1 MIIYNTRTNKLPT
14 STEFYNNKTNGLK
27 MFRYDETLMS
37 NCGDYRIQE
46 KVTCDVYYTY
56 NALVDFNNSL
66 DKRNDS
72 SFEVLDKYIKEHSD
86 IKESRDRKC
95 INYYDKMYYWYNSYT
110 TSPSEEKLK
119 KICTEIQQLMKYL
132 ERQGIVKESGCNLK
146 RNYID

>member
-1 MIIYNTRTNKLPT
+1 MIIYSTRTNKLPT

-72 SFEVLDKYIKEHSD
+72 SFEVLD
-86 IKESRDRKC
+86 
-95 INYYDKMYYWYNSYT
+95 
-110 TSPSEEKLK
+110 
-119 KICTEIQQLMKYL
+119 
-132 ERQGIVKESGCNLK
+132 NL
-146 RNYID
+146 IEVT

>member
-1 MIIYNTRTNKLPT
+1 MIIYSTRTNKLPT
-14 STEFYNNKTNGLK
+14 STEFYNNETNGLK
-27 MFRYDETLMS
+27 MFKYDETLMS
-37 NCGDYRIQE
+37 NCGDYKIQE

-72 SFEVLDKYIKEHSD
+72 FFEVLDKYLKEHSD

-110 TSPSEEKLK
+110 TSPLEEKYK
-119 KICTEIQQLMKYL
+119 KICSEIQQLMKYL